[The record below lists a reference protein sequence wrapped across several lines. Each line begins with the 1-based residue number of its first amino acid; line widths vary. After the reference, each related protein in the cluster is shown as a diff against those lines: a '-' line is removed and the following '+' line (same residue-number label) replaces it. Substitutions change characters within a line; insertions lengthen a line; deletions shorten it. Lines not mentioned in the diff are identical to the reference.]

1 VHDGRVVVVQVL
13 EAAQD
18 LAAPALDGAQVE
30 VRFEPPRVDVDRRR
44 ALLLSVA
51 AHVEIESNI

>member
-1 VHDGRVVVVQVL
+1 
-13 EAAQD
+13 
-18 LAAPALDGAQVE
+18 